1 MKKQSKFLF
10 ENLFGR
16 KSKQL
21 KEESLD
27 VVISQYSQPH
37 VLQQRMKEANLTHGQ
52 TVKADIT
59 TVRLEQNFG
68 KMVLYF
74 CPSQTVVVNERIT
87 DGDGGK
93 IPSEVTLIGF
103 EEKVPKTMKPGLYD
117 LKNAKLFSNG
127 TMQVIADEN
136 TVFEFIEPDIP
147 F

>member
-21 KEESLD
+21 KEESID
-27 VVISQYSQPH
+27 VVVSAYSQPH

-52 TVKADIT
+52 TVRADIT

-68 KMVLYF
+68 KAVLYF
-74 CPSQTVVVNERIT
+74 CPSQGIVVNEKIT
-87 DGDGGK
+87 DGDGGS
-93 IPSEVTLIGF
+93 IPSEATLVGF
-103 EEKVPKTMKPGLYD
+103 EKMIPKDMKPGLYD

-127 TMQVIADEN
+127 TMQVIADEH
-136 TVFEFIEPDIP
+136 TTFELLEPNPP